1 MDDDA
6 DGWNDTDEIDC
17 GTEPL
22 NATSVPEDVND
33 NGVCDV
39 NDEPEVEVEGEP
51 EVEDEPEDNLPQD
64 SDLGMNQY
72 LSWTA
77 CCIFLLLLLLL
88 LLVLLRGNNK
98 SVMSLIHKYRDAEPE
113 HTTSKPVFVFGVGT
127 REDPFMLEPIENSA
141 CGSSVE
147 SKELIT
153 IDNLD
158 SGSII
163 RFNDLN
169 DKENDGRF
177 RMESIEVRS
186 EDDEG
191 NSSIRFRLKFDDSR
205 GYESTGGSDYEG
217 LIKVGTSSV
226 YLLWN
231 VKTKESSSDRKA
243 RQKADAD
250 ARKAEKNR
258 IRKEAKDEALAEAA
272 AEAKKEKKMRAEV
285 EEKLRAE
292 AESKTKI
299 EAKAKFEAEAKVKA
313 ETELKAKKA
322 AEEKARAERKAS
334 KEAAA
339 LAQSDAEQRLAKM
352 EEQMAAKMEEMEK
365 KMEGL
370 SKKEAELARISAKAE
385 FIDFKTLGVAKSSE
399 KDDLKK
405 MKGVGPF
412 IEEKLNALGIYTFL
426 QISKMTPEIEEQVNI
441 AIEFFRGRVRRDKW
455 VLQATKLHE
464 KKE

>member
-39 NDEPEVEVEGEP
+39 NDELEVEGGP
-51 EVEDEPEDNLPQD
+51 AVVGEPEDED
-64 SDLGMNQY
+64 TGSDLNQY

-98 SVMSLIHKYRDAEPE
+98 SVMSLIQKYRDAEPE
-113 HTTSKPVFVFGVGT
+113 YTTSKPVFVFGVGT

-231 VKTKESSSDRKA
+231 VKTKESPSDRKA

-250 ARKAEKNR
+250 ARKAEKNL
-258 IRKEAKDEALAEAA
+258 IRKEAKAEALAEAA
-272 AEAKKEKKMRAEV
+272 AEAKKEKKMRVEV

-292 AESKTKI
+292 AEVKAKI
-299 EAKAKFEAEAKVKA
+299 EADAKAKA

-322 AEEKARAERKAS
+322 AEEKAGAERKAS
-334 KEAAA
+334 KAAAA
-339 LAQSDAEQRLAKM
+339 LAQSDAEQRLSKM
-352 EEQMAAKMEEMEK
+352 EEQMAAKMVEMEK

-385 FIDFKTLGVAKSSE
+385 FVDFKTLGVAKSSE

-455 VLQATKLHE
+455 VLQAKELHE